1 MTGTTGGQEQQDVQ
15 ELSRVFD
22 AFAAELA
29 PQEDD
34 NRLIPLL
41 ESGQAPVSV
50 VGALAA
56 EQTRIIPSDKRSFLL
71 VAARAT
77 ATSPSGEFFAGL
89 AAGEN
94 TALSLLPALAAAG
107 GLDAVGVVAYRP
119 EPHCQAY
126 PAYVAWL
133 ALNAAPVEAALALL
147 ANFAAWGAYCGRA
160 AAALR
165 ANYGFD
171 DDACAFFDLFAAP
184 VPGAEE
190 QALAVARE
198 AQAGAGSIDAALGY
212 GRLVQAYELM
222 FWNRLADLAEVT

>member
-1 MTGTTGGQEQQDVQ
+1 MTDVTAD
-15 ELSRVFD
+15 EEPDVRSVFD
-22 AFAAELA
+22 AFAADLA

-71 VAARAT
+71 LAARAS

-94 TALSLLPALAAAG
+94 TALALLPALAAAG
-107 GLDAVGVVAYRP
+107 GFDTAGVVTYRP

-133 ALNAAPVEAALALL
+133 SLNAAPVEAALALL

-198 AQAGAGSIDAALGY
+198 ALGGAGSLDAALAY
-212 GRLVQAYELM
+212 GRLVQSYELM
-222 FWNRLADLAEVT
+222 FWNRLADLAGVT

>member
-1 MTGTTGGQEQQDVQ
+1 MTDVTRD
-15 ELSRVFD
+15 EDVRGVFD

-41 ESGQAPVSV
+41 ESGRAPASV

-71 VAARAT
+71 LAARAT
-77 ATSPSGEFFAGL
+77 ATSPSGEFFGGL

-94 TALSLLPALAAAG
+94 TALALLPALAAAG
-107 GLDAVGVVAYRP
+107 GLDTAAVVAYRP

-147 ANFAAWGAYCGRA
+147 ANFAAWGDYCGRA
-160 AAALR
+160 AAGLR
-165 ANYGFD
+165 RHYGFD

-198 AQAGAGSIDAALGY
+198 ALAGGGSLDVALGY
-212 GRLVQAYELM
+212 GRLVQSYELM
-222 FWNRLADLAEVT
+222 FWNRLADLAEPADVT

>member
-1 MTGTTGGQEQQDVQ
+1 MTTTPTQA
-15 ELSRVFD
+15 LFD

-41 ESGQAPVSV
+41 ESGLASPAAI
-50 VGALAA
+50 GALAA

-71 VAARAT
+71 LAARAP
-77 ATSPSGEFFAGL
+77 ATSPAGEFFAGL

-94 TALSLLPALAAAG
+94 TALGLLPALAAAG
-107 GLDAVGVVAYRP
+107 GLDAAAVAAYRP

-133 ALNAAPVEAALALL
+133 ALNASPVDAALALL

-165 ANYGFD
+165 QHYGFD

-190 QALAVARE
+190 QALAVAGE
-198 AQAGAGSIDAALGY
+198 ALQAGGSLSVALGY
-212 GRLVQAYELM
+212 GRLVQSYELM
-222 FWNRLADLAEVT
+222 FWNRLADLA